1 MINIPFSEEEREQLN
16 YLRFHHPHP
25 RVRKKIDVLWLKSQK
40 FSHKEIA
47 RLSRI
52 TQNTMRNYFY
62 EYLEGGMVGRI

>member
-16 YLRFHHPHP
+16 YLKFHHPHP
-25 RVRKKIDVLWLKSQK
+25 RVRKKIDVIWLKSQK

-47 RLSRI
+47 RSD
-52 TQNTMRNYFY
+52 TDNSKYWTDFY